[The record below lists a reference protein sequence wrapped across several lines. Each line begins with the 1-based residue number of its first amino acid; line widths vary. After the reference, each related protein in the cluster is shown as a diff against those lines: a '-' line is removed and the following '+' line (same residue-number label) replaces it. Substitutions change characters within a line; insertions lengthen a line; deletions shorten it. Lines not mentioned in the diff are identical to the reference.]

1 MWQGKEC
8 KASSLLPE
16 NMASQ
21 AWIDPL
27 RKKGD
32 KADKPEEE
40 ESRDD
45 PGEAFMSSDLLTRG
59 CHITQIIYS
68 EPNILFRLGGPRQ
81 LVCRVKLE
89 EVECF
94 EVWIFP

>member
-27 RKKGD
+27 RKKGV
-32 KADKPEEE
+32 KGDKPEEE

-45 PGEAFMSSDLLTRG
+45 PEEALSSDLLMRSV
-59 CHITQIIYS
+59 I
-68 EPNILFRLGGPRQ
+68 
-81 LVCRVKLE
+81 
-89 EVECF
+89 
-94 EVWIFP
+94 